1 MPGDLVRR
9 HRLPDRD
16 PLDKRRRLPKQ
27 WVTHIEVQPTDPN
40 VVYVTFS
47 GYHGGV
53 HSPYVL
59 RSTDGGATW
68 QDLSGNLPQ
77 APVNDLILVNGRT
90 YVATDLGVFTAVAGT
105 SQWYQVG
112 TGLPLA
118 PVNDLRYNAN
128 SHTLFAGT
136 FGRGVWSLVLSS

>member
-1 MPGDLVRR
+1 M
-9 HRLPDRD
+9 
-16 PLDKRRRLPKQ
+16 
-27 WVTHIEVQPTDPN
+27 
-40 VVYVTFS
+40 TFS
-47 GYHGGV
+47 GYHGGN
-53 HSPYVL
+53 HTPYVL
-59 RSTDGGATW
+59 RSTDGGTTW

-112 TGLPLA
+112 SGLPLA
-118 PVNDLRYNAN
+118 PVNDLRYNAK

-136 FGRGVWSLVLSS
+136 FGRGVWSLVL